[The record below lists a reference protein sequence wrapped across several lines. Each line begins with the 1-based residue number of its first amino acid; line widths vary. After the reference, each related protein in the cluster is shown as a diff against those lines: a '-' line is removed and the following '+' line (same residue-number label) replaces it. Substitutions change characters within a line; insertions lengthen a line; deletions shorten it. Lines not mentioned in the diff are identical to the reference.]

1 MFAPTTGTP
10 SHRPSSPRVVPA
22 WLAACALL
30 ACAAPVTAQD
40 SGQAAQAAEANAPE
54 AAPAEPAGPYT
65 FTGHLDAVSRY
76 VLRGAT
82 TTYGNGA
89 PLGNAGG
96 DAPESSRPALQWGVD
111 LAHESGWSIGYW
123 ASMINYSYQQLGNS
137 YSDRSITSFQTAKSI
152 ENDFYGAYSGKI
164 VGDLGYTVGMTA
176 YYYINGS
183 HANALESRLGLS
195 YGPFSLNAQTLLND
209 VVWGNKGDTYWTL
222 VYTKTLPYGIT
233 FTGTVGAYTYKK
245 EGKYLG
251 TTDTLSG
258 TSCGPHG
265 AFVVNG
271 CFAGNTPYSGAFR
284 HLTLALAAPIP
295 GTPLSAGLQWIIGGY
310 NRFGVHQENRVL
322 ASVSYGF

>member
-1 MFAPTTGTP
+1 MFAPTTGMLP
-10 SHRPSSPRVVPA
+10 RRPLRPLSRRAVPA
-22 WLAACALL
+22 CFAACALI
-30 ACAAPVTAQD
+30 ACATQAHAQD
-40 SGQAAQAAEANAPE
+40 SGQPADAGATK
-54 AAPAEPAGPYT
+54 PAEPASRYT

-96 DAPESSRPALQWGVD
+96 DAPESSIPALQWGVD

-137 YSDRSITSFQTAKSI
+137 YSDRSITSFQTAKSV

-164 VGDLGYTVGMTA
+164 IGDLGYTAGLTG

-183 HANALESRLGLS
+183 HANALETKLGLS

-222 VYTKTLPYGIT
+222 VYSTTLPYGIT

-251 TTDTLSG
+251 TTDTLTG
-258 TSCGPHG
+258 TSCGPHS

-271 CFAGNTPYSGAFR
+271 CFAGNTPSSGAFR

-295 GTPLSAGLQWIIGGY
+295 GTPLSAGVQWIIGGY
-310 NRFGVHQENRVL
+310 NRFGVHQENRVI